1 MTDAARE
8 TPPPGGESVSALL
21 DKILLATAD
30 AVELDRKA
38 RLDRR
43 FREDAERARA
53 TLVALHAR
61 IAALRGEKPP
71 RITVPAPRE
80 KREDNAIT
88 KKNIEQALRL
98 KKALERAHAKIVFQH
113 THL

>member
-8 TPPPGGESVSALL
+8 TPPARRALADDNELL
-21 DKILLATAD
+21 DVAGRGLSIDHFAD
-30 AVELDRKA
+30 VGKM
-38 RLDRR
+38 
-43 FREDAERARA
+43 
-53 TLVALHAR
+53 VAPQRAR